1 MKTIVSPINLRED
14 RLPPGQYWTNKLHI
28 LSISDPPKIDLAN
41 YRLKIFGEVEKEI
54 SLTWDEI
61 LSLEPVKLI
70 ADFHC
75 VTRWSCPDVEWI
87 GFHVNEIKKLT
98 KIKDTAKAVMIH
110 SLDGYTTNL
119 PIEYFFDEDVIL
131 AYKLFDK
138 PIPEENGYPL
148 RLIVPKLYSWKSA
161 KHVAGIEFM
170 KEDKPGF
177 WEQRG
182 YHMLG
187 DPWKEQRYWGD

>member
-1 MKTIVSPINLRED
+1 MKTIISPINLRKD
-14 RLPPGQYWTNKLHI
+14 RLPSGQYWSNRLHI
-28 LSISDPPKIDLAN
+28 LSISDPPKVDLSN
-41 YRLKIFGEVEKEI
+41 YKLKIFGEVENEI
-54 SLTWDEI
+54 SLPWEDI

-87 GFHVNEIKKLT
+87 GFHVNEIKKLV

-119 PIEYFFDEDVIL
+119 PIKYFFDDDVIL

-161 KHVAGIEFM
+161 KHVSGIEFM
-170 KEDKPGF
+170 KEDKAGF